1 MAKPTKYATLICIIL
16 SLLLA
21 IGILLGI
28 ILKVPWIIILSLLP
42 AVIYQVYRTEGKS
55 TKWASWAML
64 IIIILELL
72 FVIFK
77 INFNLAEFLGSKGE
91 YVAGYYVQ
99 FGDIKTL
106 FPSLMSVLSIIL
118 FVRTRGKYTKWLAVL
133 IFIGAFAIV
142 YSIDSVGFKELL
154 NFGVKEALHQ
164 L

>member
-1 MAKPTKYATLICIIL
+1 MAKPTKHATLICVIL
-16 SLLLA
+16 SVLLA
-21 IGILLGI
+21 VGILLGI
-28 ILKVPWIIILSLLP
+28 ILKIPWIVVLLLLP

-55 TKWASWAML
+55 TKWASWVML
-64 IIIILELL
+64 IVIILEFI

-77 INFNLAEFLGSKGE
+77 VNFNLAEFLSMEGE

-106 FPSLMSVLSIIL
+106 FPTLMAVLSTIL

-142 YSIDSVGFKELL
+142 YAVDPAGFKELL
-154 NFGVKEALHQ
+154 GFGVRQVLDQ